1 MTEWH
6 PPWDQQAMRRL
17 ARIERTIVRLD
28 LDCQGEFIA
37 ILNAIEMQLERADPD
52 VETTARLGDALLALA
67 DARGVD
73 VKRLRLEKQ
82 LHALLD
88 RIMITTGWWSGSTR

>member
-1 MTEWH
+1 MAEWQ
-6 PPWDQQAMRRL
+6 PPWDEQALRQL
-17 ARIERTIVRLD
+17 ARIERDIVRLD

-52 VETTARLGDALLALA
+52 VETVAHLGDALLALA
-67 DARGVD
+67 TARCVDA
-73 VKRLRLEKQ
+73 KRLRLEKQ

-88 RIMITTGWWSGSTR
+88 RILIITGQWSPTR